1 MDYISSEPEFFKFLT
16 EVENITKNTRTNY
29 ISWLRF
35 LSQFH
40 LIDDKISEFTIS
52 KIIEMEIIAKNER
65 SFYTKEKD
73 ISNFKSA
80 LNKYLKYIKED
91 FSTKIYVE
99 IEDKVAE
106 IKNDTK
112 IPITEKQNLTLSR
125 IGQGKFRNELINYWF
140 GCSISKLDKVNLLV
154 ASHIK
159 PWKDCDS
166 KSRLSA
172 ENGIPLVATLDALFD
187 KGLITFEDDGAMLVS
202 KKISK
207 SDCKLF
213 DIPKNLSKAPSEK
226 MKNYL
231 RYHRLK
237 VFKGKK
243 WVG

>member
-35 LSQFH
+35 LSQYH

-52 KIIEMEIIAKNER
+52 KIIEMEIVAKNER
-65 SFYTKEKD
+65 NFYTKEKD

-99 IEDKVAE
+99 IEDKVTE

-125 IGQGKFRNELINYWF
+125 IGQGKFRNELINYWS

-159 PWKDCDS
+159 PWRES
-166 KSRLSA
+166 NNYERLDVF
-172 ENGIPLVATLDALFD
+172 NGLLLLPNYDKLFD
-187 KGLITFEDDGAMLVS
+187 KGYINFDDKG
-202 KKISK
+202 KIRISK
-207 SDCKLF
+207 YLNENDLKILNVNPEIKLVN
-213 DIPKNLSKAPSEK
+213 IENKHKE
-226 MKNYL
+226 YL
-231 RYHRLK
+231 QYHNENCFIK
-237 VFKGKK
+237 
-243 WVG
+243 

>member
-35 LSQFH
+35 LSQYY

-80 LNKYLKYIKED
+80 LNKYLKYIKVD

-99 IEDKVAE
+99 IEDKVSE
-106 IKNDTK
+106 IKNDK
-112 IPITEKQNLTLSR
+112 EIPITEKQNLTLSR
-125 IGQGKFRNELINYWF
+125 IGQGKFRNELIIYWS
-140 GCSISKLDKVNLLV
+140 GCSISKLDKINLLV

-159 PWKDCDS
+159 PWRES
-166 KSRLSA
+166 NNFERLDVF
-172 ENGIPLVATLDALFD
+172 NGLLLLPNYDKLFD
-187 KGLITFEDDGAMLVS
+187 KGYINFDDKG
-202 KKISK
+202 KIRISK
-207 SDCKLF
+207 YLNDNDLKILNVNPEIKL
-213 DIPKNLSKAPSEK
+213 INIENKHKE
-226 MKNYL
+226 YL
-231 RYHRLK
+231 EYHNENCFIK
-237 VFKGKK
+237 
-243 WVG
+243 